1 MLRIL
6 HLEDRQEDA
15 FLIENAILNWGI
27 PAEFIVVRDR
37 PEFVSALEQSQFDL
51 ILADNG
57 LPGFDGLAALKMVRQ
72 QFPSIGFICVS
83 GAAGENQ
90 TRASFQAGATD
101 YVLKDDLSRLVATV
115 RREWDRTQLLRM
127 NRGMARLIAAVQE
140 LSLARDLDGV
150 MAIVRRAGRELT
162 GADGATFV
170 LREGDLCHYADEDA
184 VAPLWKGQK
193 FPLSACISGWVMLN
207 RQAAVI
213 EDIYADPRIPADA
226 YRPTFVKSLAMVPIR
241 TVEPVGAI
249 GNYWGA
255 PHRATEEEIAL
266 LRALADSASIALE
279 NVRLYSEL
287 EDRVRARTADL
298 ERANEHLQRVQADR
312 QQLANMV
319 IHDLQNPLTGLTTV
333 LRVLRDRAAGENR
346 DILDEGL
353 GRCDE
358 LSRLILNVLHV
369 SRAEA
374 GKLQLASAD
383 LDLSDLARDV
393 VDSFRRTAELGGRS
407 VHLEADS
414 ARPLRSDEAI
424 IRRILQNLLRNAL
437 RHTPAGSRVLVRT
450 GADGAGRARVDVSDD
465 GPGIPPEIQSRI
477 FEPFGA
483 AALRGKGIRVDTG
496 LGLPTC
502 KVLSD
507 AL

>member
-241 TVEPVGAI
+241 TEAPVGAI
-249 GNYWGA
+249 GNYW
-255 PHRATEEEIAL
+255 
-266 LRALADSASIALE
+266 
-279 NVRLYSEL
+279 
-287 EDRVRARTADL
+287 
-298 ERANEHLQRVQADR
+298 
-312 QQLANMV
+312 
-319 IHDLQNPLTGLTTV
+319 
-333 LRVLRDRAAGENR
+333 
-346 DILDEGL
+346 
-353 GRCDE
+353 
-358 LSRLILNVLHV
+358 
-369 SRAEA
+369 
-374 GKLQLASAD
+374 
-383 LDLSDLARDV
+383 
-393 VDSFRRTAELGGRS
+393 
-407 VHLEADS
+407 
-414 ARPLRSDEAI
+414 
-424 IRRILQNLLRNAL
+424 
-437 RHTPAGSRVLVRT
+437 
-450 GADGAGRARVDVSDD
+450 
-465 GPGIPPEIQSRI
+465 
-477 FEPFGA
+477 A
-483 AALRGKGIRVDTG
+483 AAACRRRRKSS
-496 LGLPTC
+496 C
-502 KVLSD
+502 
-507 AL
+507 